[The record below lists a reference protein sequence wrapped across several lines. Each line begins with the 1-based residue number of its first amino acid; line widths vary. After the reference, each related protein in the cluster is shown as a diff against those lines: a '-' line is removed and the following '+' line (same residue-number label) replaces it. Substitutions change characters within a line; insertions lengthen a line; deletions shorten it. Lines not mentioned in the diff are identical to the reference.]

1 MDDRFR
7 VCHFFLAV
15 LLLAAGIAVGIVPG
29 PARAEDIDTW
39 TPVVEHH
46 KDVLIARL
54 GICESG
60 TSAHPDRSG
69 YIGLYQFSTRTV
81 INYVRE
87 RDGRTLTVAQAQALA
102 RDEGQAAELAK
113 YVIFERN
120 GYGNWPACSYK
131 LGLARQVAL
140 IRVP

>member
-1 MDDRFR
+1 MGDRLR
-7 VCHFFLAV
+7 ACHFFLLT
-15 LLLAAGIAVGIVPG
+15 LLLAPVMA
-29 PARAEDIDTW
+29 PAPAAAEEIDTW
-39 TPVVEHH
+39 TPVVEHR

-60 TSAHPDRSG
+60 ASVHPDRSG
-69 YIGLYQFSTRTV
+69 YIGLFQFSTRTV

-87 RDGRTLTVAQAQALA
+87 RDGRTLTVAEAQALA

-120 GYGNWPACSYK
+120 GHGNWPACSRK
-131 LGLARQVAL
+131 LGLARQVAV
-140 IRVP
+140 IRMP

>member
-1 MDDRFR
+1 MGNGLRAS
-7 VCHFFLAV
+7 HFFLWAIV
-15 LLLAAGIAVGIVPG
+15 LVGGTVPTLV
-29 PARAEDIDTW
+29 AAEDIDTW
-39 TPVVEHH
+39 TPVVEHR
-46 KDVLIARL
+46 KDVVVARL
-54 GICESG
+54 GLCESG

-69 YIGLYQFSTRTV
+69 YLGPYQFATQTV
-81 INYVRE
+81 IAYVRE

-120 GYGNWPACSYK
+120 GHRNWPACSRK
-131 LGLARQVAL
+131 LGLARQVGA